1 MKALLVAINAKYI
14 HTSLSVRTLK
24 AYAQSD
30 SVEFAEYTINERAED
45 ILRSVYLKRADVVL
59 FSCYI
64 WNIEMCLAVA
74 QMLKKVAPHTKIILG
89 GPEVSYDEEY
99 ISKYEN
105 KFVAMHVKDIIEG
118 ERVPL
123 GTGVMA
129 KIYPH
134 IARVLTVDI
143 PLIREELPVD
153 SLKEDL
159 AFIRKTFCGQQVEE
173 TT

>member
-1 MKALLVAINAKYI
+1 MVSRLL
-14 HTSLSVRTLK
+14 
-24 AYAQSD
+24 
-30 SVEFAEYTINERAED
+30 ERLNNDE
-45 ILRSVYLKRADVVL
+45 YLKLL
-59 FSCYI
+59 FDPV
-64 WNIEMCLAVA
+64 NLLRDDLANN
-74 QMLKKVAPHTKIILG
+74 TF
-89 GPEVSYDEEY
+89 SFFEEY
-99 ISKYEN
+99 ISKYEKN
-105 KFVAMHVKDIIEG
+105 FVAMHVKDIIEG